1 MVEFTLFIFGSGIG
15 ASHPVLQRNF
25 QSIKVR
31 LTPHATYFVRFC
43 SGIGASHPVL
53 QRNFQSIKVRLTPL
67 RYWDEN
73 NIP

>member
-31 LTPHATYFVRFC
+31 LTP
-43 SGIGASHPVL
+43 
-53 QRNFQSIKVRLTPL
+53 L